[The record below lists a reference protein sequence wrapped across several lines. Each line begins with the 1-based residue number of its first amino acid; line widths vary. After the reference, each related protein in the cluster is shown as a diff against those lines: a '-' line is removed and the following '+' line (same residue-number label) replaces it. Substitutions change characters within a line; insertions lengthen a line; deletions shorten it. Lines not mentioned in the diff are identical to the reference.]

1 MYYNNNK
8 NFRKGEDIFN
18 RILQEMF
25 MLGKIFASPFEKF
38 TKYPAKEMKCRYFP
52 SVFIYTR
59 TLSSFNP
66 IWKKTWPS
74 QRLFLKLAPRGE
86 PSRFYLDLPAG
97 GDVTDG
103 GLEEP
108 SLRGFPLGT
117 RAVGRSPGKQV
128 PSFPGGWLCYRP
140 RLQIWLIIL

>member
-59 TLSSFNP
+59 TLSSFNS
-66 IWKKTWPS
+66 I
-74 QRLFLKLAPRGE
+74 
-86 PSRFYLDLPAG
+86 
-97 GDVTDG
+97 
-103 GLEEP
+103 
-108 SLRGFPLGT
+108 
-117 RAVGRSPGKQV
+117 
-128 PSFPGGWLCYRP
+128 
-140 RLQIWLIIL
+140 